1 MIVTNI
7 FIISGRPVCLVPD
20 NGSRLSDHLLRLP
33 HHLHLVRVERLFP
46 RQLADMPEQDLNTKQ
61 ILSEKWSSQNERL
74 FLDFKLYY
82 KKMRNQET
90 FRNKFILGLLYN
102 HT

>member
-33 HHLHLVRVERLFP
+33 HHLYLVRVERLFP

-61 ILSEKWSSQNERL
+61 ILSEKTGPSQNERL
-74 FLDFKLYY
+74 LDFKLYY
-82 KKMRNQET
+82 KKTRNQET

>member
-1 MIVTNI
+1 
-7 FIISGRPVCLVPD
+7 
-20 NGSRLSDHLLRLP
+20 
-33 HHLHLVRVERLFP
+33 
-46 RQLADMPEQDLNTKQ
+46 MPEQDLNTKQ

-102 HT
+102 HTWISVIYDDFVTRSI